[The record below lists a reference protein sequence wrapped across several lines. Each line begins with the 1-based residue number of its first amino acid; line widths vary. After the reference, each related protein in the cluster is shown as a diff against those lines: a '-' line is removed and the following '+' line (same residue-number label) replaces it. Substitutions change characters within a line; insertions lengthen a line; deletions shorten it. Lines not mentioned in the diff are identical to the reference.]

1 MVGLSIWVFTP
12 FFILAGLLVLFGL
25 LALLGRIRG
34 GRYLR
39 AILTPLY
46 KIPFMRRMLMRM
58 QTAALERQNPELASA
73 VRKMERFGTPT
84 NPQQAQRA
92 LNMLT
97 PGERK
102 AYIDAAGEQGA
113 MPEPTNRSE
122 RRRMEKVVP
131 QGRPGAAGR
140 RGGKGKRKR

>member
-1 MVGLSIWVFTP
+1 MVALSVWVFLP
-12 FFILAGLLVLFGL
+12 FIILAGLLLLLGL
-25 LALLGRIRG
+25 LALLGRIAG
-34 GRYLR
+34 GKYLR
-39 AILTPLY
+39 AILVPLA
-46 KIPFMRRMLMRM
+46 KIPFMARLFRRMSA
-58 QTAALERQNPELASA
+58 AALERQNPELASA

-97 PGERK
+97 PGERR
-102 AYIDAAGEQGA
+102 AYIEAAGDQGQ

-131 QGRPGAAGR
+131 PQGRPGSAGR
-140 RGGKGKRKR
+140 RSSKRKR